1 MWKKDMTTS
10 EEERRNILS
19 KLPKELLQTK
29 ECKLI
34 KSWINSTSTAAW
46 RYLVYH
52 EVDDR
57 KSIDVTITHKIDN
70 TYFVVIKV
78 YISGVCYDYYKAP
91 RSERY
96 PQIDIAYQIAN
107 YLKILGLHV
116 NDH

>member
-1 MWKKDMTTS
+1 MTID
-10 EEERRNILS
+10 EENRRDILS
-19 KLPKELLQTK
+19 KLPNELLETK

-34 KSWINSTSTAAW
+34 KSYIYSTSTAAW
-46 RYLVYH
+46 RHLAYH
-52 EVDDR
+52 EVYDR
-57 KSIDVTITHKIDN
+57 KSIDVAITHIIDS

-78 YISGVCYDYYKAP
+78 YISGICYDYYKAP

-96 PQIDIAYQIAN
+96 PQVDIAYQIAN

>member
-1 MWKKDMTTS
+1 MTTS
-10 EEERRNILS
+10 EEERRNILF
-19 KLPKELLQTK
+19 KLPDELLETK

-57 KSIDVTITHKIDN
+57 KSIAVTITHKIDN
-70 TYFVVIKV
+70 TYFAVIKV
-78 YISGVCYDYYKAP
+78 YISGICYDYYKAP
-91 RSERY
+91 RSKRY
-96 PQIDIAYQIAN
+96 PQVDIAYQIAN

-116 NDH
+116 YDH

>member
-1 MWKKDMTTS
+1 MTTS

-19 KLPKELLQTK
+19 KLPDELLQTK

-46 RYLVYH
+46 RYLAYNEVY
-52 EVDDR
+52 DR
-57 KSIDVTITHKIDN
+57 KSIEIAITHIIDS
-70 TYFVVIKV
+70 TYFAVIKV
-78 YISGVCYDYYKAP
+78 YISGICYDYYKAP
-91 RSERY
+91 KNKSY

-107 YLKILGLHV
+107 YLKIIGLNI

>member
-1 MWKKDMTTS
+1 MTTS

-19 KLPKELLQTK
+19 KLPDELLQTK

-91 RSERY
+91 RSKRY